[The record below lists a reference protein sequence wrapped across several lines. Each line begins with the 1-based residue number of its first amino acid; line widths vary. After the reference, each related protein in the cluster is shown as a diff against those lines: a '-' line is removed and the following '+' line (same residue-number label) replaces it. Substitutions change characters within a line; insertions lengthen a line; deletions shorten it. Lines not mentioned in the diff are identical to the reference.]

1 MIAPNRDRPRTAPRI
16 PPRHGPNAPLL
27 QNGLRPTIGWGLVVG
42 LLLGLVYGLL
52 GLSAAHADSS
62 VRIWGFQRGCER
74 MPDVDRALERALFK
88 QGLPVGLLQGPNGE
102 PLPACQ
108 GERCAQL
115 VTAAC
120 PGTPGRL
127 LGGQVVQ
134 RDGLIKVRLW
144 LVDLENGQV
153 AYQDDYCESCNLLS
167 ALTAQTRTFLRA
179 PNFGGPPAP
188 APSYCSASPGAAAA
202 PATAPTTATAAG
214 PLFLLVYG
222 DGKHR
227 PQLVAALKSQLEQP
241 GRPVQ
246 LVSAEGKTA
255 NTETLQRIVAGH
267 NGAQVFAADVQKEG
281 RVMLYLYD
289 QTSELTNAQSVD
301 CPDCQKDVNSLVGR
315 VQAAVAPL
323 LGRCF
328 GTQCAG
334 HGRPPVAACE
344 PFVEPLCPDLDVL
357 SAAIASAPRPR
368 RSVATLDAGTATLIK
383 GLTWGA
389 FAASSA
395 TALGLAIANPFVVQE
410 SAGLP
415 FAKTL
420 TAPAWTAAALSAGV
434 LAVAIPITVAVN
446 RAQSRSQPTAAARP
460 PSASPILCPSP

>member
-1 MIAPNRDRPRTAPRI
+1 MEPNRDRPRTPPRI
-16 PPRHGPNAPLL
+16 SPRCGQNAPHPR
-27 QNGLRPTIGWGLVVG
+27 NGLRRTSGWGLVLGIV
-42 LLLGLVYGLL
+42 LGLFAVLL
-52 GLSAAHADSS
+52 GLSSAHADSS

-74 MPDVDRALERALFK
+74 MPDVDRALEKALFK
-88 QGLPVGLLQGPNGE
+88 GGLPVGLIQGPNGE

-134 RDGLIKVRLW
+134 HDGLIKVRLW

-179 PNFGGPPAP
+179 PNFGGLPAP
-188 APSYCSASPGAAAA
+188 APSYCLASPGAAAA
-202 PATAPTTATAAG
+202 PATAPPPG

-227 PQLVAALKSQLEQP
+227 QQLTAALKSQLEQP

-267 NGAQVFAADVQKEG
+267 SGAQVFAADVQKEG

-301 CPDCQKDVNSLVGR
+301 CPDCQKDVSSLVGR

-334 HGRPPVAACE
+334 RGRAPVAACE
-344 PFVEPLCPDLDVL
+344 PFVEPLCPDLDAL

-368 RSVATLDAGTATLIK
+368 RSVATLDAGTAALIK

-389 FAASSA
+389 FAASTA
-395 TALGLAIANPFVVQE
+395 IALGLAIANPFVVQE

-415 FAKTL
+415 FGKTL

-434 LAVAIPITVAVN
+434 LAVAVPITVAVN
-446 RAQSRSQPTAAARP
+446 RAQSRSLPGAAARS